1 MALAYNFVLRCAT
14 NCLQETLN
22 KVLVFNK
29 MERHLQ
35 RKVVSEMYERT
46 VSAGEILIK
55 EGDTGLAAAELY
67 VVKTGK
73 FEVRQAVTYSAAAT
87 AAGAVLCH
95 TCRSMGVLVR
105 AGRCAGAVYCES
117 SSRAALCSATR
128 VWHAPSLLC
137 FGQSQ

>member
-1 MALAYNFVLRCAT
+1 MALAYNVVLHCAAV
-14 NCLQETLN
+14 CLQETLN

-73 FEVRQAVTYSAAAT
+73 FEVRQAVTQPAAA
-87 AAGAVLCH
+87 
-95 TCRSMGVLVR
+95 
-105 AGRCAGAVYCES
+105 
-117 SSRAALCSATR
+117 RAARCSAF
-128 VWHAPSLLC
+128 S
-137 FGQSQ
+137 

>member
-1 MALAYNFVLRCAT
+1 MCICCGAYVTKVLLTSWCLPACTWHACMCQQRLTTCLVPATVLR
-14 NCLQETLN
+14 NPLQETLN

-67 VVKTGK
+67 VVKSGK
-73 FEVRQAVTYSAAAT
+73 FEVRLGKAK
-87 AAGAVLCH
+87 G
-95 TCRSMGVLVR
+95 
-105 AGRCAGAVYCES
+105 GRS
-117 SSRAALCSATR
+117 SSGSGSRMITVLK
-128 VWHAPSLLC
+128 PYIQ
-137 FGQSQ
+137 G

>member
-1 MALAYNFVLRCAT
+1 
-14 NCLQETLN
+14 LQETLN

-73 FEVRQAVTYSAAAT
+73 FEVRQAALSQQQPGQR
-87 AAGAVLCH
+87 GAVLCH
-95 TCRSMGVLVR
+95 ACSSMGVF
-105 AGRCAGAVYCES
+105 AN
-117 SSRAALCSATR
+117 
-128 VWHAPSLLC
+128 
-137 FGQSQ
+137 

>member
-1 MALAYNFVLRCAT
+1 MALAHNIVLRCAA

-73 FEVRQAVTYSAAAT
+73 FEVRQALT
-87 AAGAVLCH
+87 
-95 TCRSMGVLVR
+95 
-105 AGRCAGAVYCES
+105 
-117 SSRAALCSATR
+117 
-128 VWHAPSLLC
+128 
-137 FGQSQ
+137 